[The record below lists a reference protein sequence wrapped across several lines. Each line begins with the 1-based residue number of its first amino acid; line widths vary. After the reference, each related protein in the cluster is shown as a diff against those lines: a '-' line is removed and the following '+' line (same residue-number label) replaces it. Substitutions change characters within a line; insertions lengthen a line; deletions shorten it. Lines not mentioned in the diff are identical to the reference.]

1 MAKEWSLTATQ
12 LKYKIQATACKV
24 LFQTT
29 ESVHQRLLAFA
40 SYLLY
45 PNIKTEIK
53 WLLQT

>member
-1 MAKEWSLTATQ
+1 MAREWSLTATQ

-24 LFQTT
+24 LCQTT

-40 SYLLY
+40 SSLFY
-45 PNIKTEIK
+45 PNIKMEIK